1 MILPRNVFLFEV
13 LLYASLML
21 DCLAVA
27 VHDRT
32 PTVDMTEKM
41 IMASTLFDAAFI
53 LVLLFF
59 VYHAARDRKSWPRLV
74 LAALLVLSVIA
85 LIQTIAG
92 KGLELDSVIEIVS
105 CALTTQGL
113 YLSFTG
119 DAKGWFN
126 A

>member
-1 MILPRNVFLFEV
+1 MNLPRNVFLFEV
-13 LLYASLML
+13 MLYTSLML

-32 PTVDMTEKM
+32 PTVDVSEKM

-59 VYHAARDRKSWPRLV
+59 VYHAARNRKSWPRLV

-85 LIQTIAG
+85 LIQTIAEQ
-92 KGLELDSVIEIVS
+92 GLELDSMIEIVS
-105 CALTTQGL
+105 
-113 YLSFTG
+113 
-119 DAKGWFN
+119 
-126 A
+126 